1 MTTQNRHPSASSC
14 HFPSSV
20 SMKPSSERTR
30 ALTRRGPFHHRQ
42 NCESGDLSTCPPTLS
57 VLEKIENSELPSR
70 PIESLPAIHDRLRHN
85 SRNGVAKFLHS
96 KDEGLPLRPCNELRW
111 FVSNLA
117 GNHATHFRDCARTG
131 TSNPSSLSP
140 LLLRKAVKPSPRW
153 KTLGTVLGP
162 APILPFRDQ
171 K

>member
-70 PIESLPAIHDRLRHN
+70 PIESLPAIHDRLRHK
-85 SRNGVAKFLHS
+85 SSKVVAKISLQRCRALHPPHGM
-96 KDEGLPLRPCNELRW
+96 KNAIHLPFP
-111 FVSNLA
+111 V
-117 GNHATHFRDCARTG
+117 TPQ
-131 TSNPSSLSP
+131 NP
-140 LLLRKAVKPSPRW
+140 VKPCAQW
-153 KTLGTVLGP
+153 KTHVKALGP